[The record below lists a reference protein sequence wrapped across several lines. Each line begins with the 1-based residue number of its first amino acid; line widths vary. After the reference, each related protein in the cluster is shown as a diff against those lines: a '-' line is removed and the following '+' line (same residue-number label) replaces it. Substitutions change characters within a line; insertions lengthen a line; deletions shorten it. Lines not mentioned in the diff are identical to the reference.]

1 MKISVITC
9 TNNSEETII
18 ETLNSLKKQSY
29 KNYELIIVDNIS
41 KDRTLEIIKN
51 NYKGDLKIISE
62 NDNGIYFALNKGL
75 KKIGGEIIFI
85 LHSNDQI
92 MNENCFENI
101 VNFFQNYNADVVYGN
116 IILKNYNSKKII
128 RKWIA
133 SPTNLENK
141 VLNSDFYKEKL
152 FKGWVPAHTS
162 LFIKREII
170 ELLGEY
176 DLQYKISS
184 DYDYIIRLFSLNKI
198 KIIYTNQ
205 YIVSMNHGGTSTR
218 ISNYLKKAT
227 EDYMIIKK
235 NRLGGLSVLFKKIF
249 FKFQQFFN

>member
-18 ETLNSLKKQSY
+18 ETLNSLKKQSF

-75 KKIGGEIIFI
+75 KKIEGEIIFI

-101 VNFFQNYNADVVYGN
+101 VNFF
-116 IILKNYNSKKII
+116 SK
-128 RKWIA
+128 
-133 SPTNLENK
+133 L
-141 VLNSDFYKEKL
+141 
-152 FKGWVPAHTS
+152 
-162 LFIKREII
+162 
-170 ELLGEY
+170 
-176 DLQYKISS
+176 
-184 DYDYIIRLFSLNKI
+184 
-198 KIIYTNQ
+198 
-205 YIVSMNHGGTSTR
+205 
-218 ISNYLKKAT
+218 
-227 EDYMIIKK
+227 
-235 NRLGGLSVLFKKIF
+235 
-249 FKFQQFFN
+249 